1 MAEWSIIQLENQTCI
16 VQLPIFISD
25 HQLEKYHWILSYIG
39 IRFLKDSLFFDNK
52 FTYPYVHMTYT
63 YFRGGGWNRHHGI
76 QMNMQSILIPRFS
89 SLYIQKSLLIVGRFL
104 RLIFISVWVF
114 CIKRSVQGCTSSIN
128 LKCELISGTFQVF
141 ITCQITF
148 NGHLN
153 SMKIWITQFSYRLI
167 WVLMLYYIQINPL
180 LCIVYLTN

>member
-1 MAEWSIIQLENQTCI
+1 MAEWSIIQLKNQTCI

-25 HQLEKYHWILSYIG
+25 HQLEKYHWIKCYPG

-52 FTYPYVHMTYT
+52 FTYPYVHMIYT
-63 YFRGGGWNRHHGI
+63 YFRGETTPWYTNEHAI
-76 QMNMQSILIPRFS
+76 YINSAFS

-104 RLIFISVWVF
+104 KLIFISVWMF

-141 ITCQITF
+141 ITGQITF

-167 WVLMLYYIQINPL
+167 CVLMLYYIQINPL